1 MGENSTLRNN
11 EKEANVIVAKVMRIS
26 FFIFIL
32 VYILNL
38 MNIFIVEDNIMTI
51 AFVSGSIC
59 LLLPTLLTNI
69 LKMESAYLKYLYVIC
84 AAVFVMIL
92 STTLTYHV
100 VVIYVYPIGIASLYF
115 SKHLNIVATILTV
128 IGVSVGQLLAFFW
141 KTLQDDNFID
151 MNSVIVF
158 GIIPRALVLIAVA
171 AIFTMLTSRT
181 ASMLS
186 SLMGAEEQK
195 EILEHMNRMK
205 ENATET
211 SEILFDTVNKLTQ
224 ITDSSLQANQSIAEE
239 TERLLQGSLENTEA
253 IETINER
260 MDKITQQLTGL
271 TDMNHTT
278 AHLTKEIG
286 QNIQENQKRMED
298 ATANME
304 QISQSSD
311 VCRQIIHNLGEESR
325 EIIGIVKTI
334 TDISGQTNIL
344 ALNASIEAARAGEQ
358 GRGFSVVAEE
368 IQKLSEQTKTA
379 VESIAT
385 IIHQVVNDTE
395 KAVTAMEKNVIFTQ
409 NGMESIQKANASALL
424 ITESNGQLEKQI
436 YSIDEVAEMIKISS
450 DVASDNMKQIKVN
463 TQTNCTAVEHVTA
476 SSQENAAGTQ
486 SLAEIVE
493 KIGILSKRLNEV
505 VNE

>member
-141 KTLQDDNFID
+141 KTLQDDNFMDI
-151 MNSVIVF
+151 NSVIVF

-286 QNIQENQKRMED
+286 QNIQENQSRLTAYTIFRIAGHQMHNQKR
-298 ATANME
+298 TRNHL
-304 QISQSSD
+304 Q
-311 VCRQIIHNLGEESR
+311 CRQTPCKNKHITGGSKGQFLHFGNRHQHRQQKRKRQGQMISLLGGCLFLRLRALEYGQYLHRNGGYHQRGYTKCKDRTLVNITTNGLHQQRLRIH
-325 EIIGIVKTI
+325 VTI
-334 TDISGQTNIL
+334 HVRGNVNTVQGQTL
-344 ALNASIEAARAGEQ
+344 A
-358 GRGFSVVAEE
+358 
-368 IQKLSEQTKTA
+368 
-379 VESIAT
+379 
-385 IIHQVVNDTE
+385 HQIN
-395 KAVTAMEKNVIFTQ
+395 Q
-409 NGMESIQKANASALL
+409 
-424 ITESNGQLEKQI
+424 
-436 YSIDEVAEMIKISS
+436 
-450 DVASDNMKQIKVN
+450 
-463 TQTNCTAVEHVTA
+463 
-476 SSQENAAGTQ
+476 
-486 SLAEIVE
+486 
-493 KIGILSKRLNEV
+493 
-505 VNE
+505 